1 MSDRKPS
8 PFPVLLNNDVCS
20 LIEAAEDVYQ
30 VRFKNRAANAY
41 LVRGKSR
48 TIMIDVGLSS
58 NFPALLECLHH
69 LDCPPE
75 KIDMVI
81 LSHEHLDH
89 IGAAYHFGGR
99 TIIAAHRLAA
109 NKIMLRD
116 DFSMLR
122 KMFNEPNVPIN
133 VDIWL
138 EEGNLHR
145 PRQFPPQRDVHAG
158 PHLGLHQPVRSGE
171 GIAVRRRHAD
181 AGRRDGRGVRLGQHR
196 RLHPVAGAAEG
207 FEFQNPA
214 VGTWPAVRH
223 AAGRCP
229 DRDSSARTRCC
240 RTPPNCS
247 TRSMR
252 GRISSRSCSRCATS
266 TSSTTR
272 EAQFYRFDKRTGGL
286 LKSRQRQR

>member
-20 LIEAAEDVYQ
+20 LIQAAENVYQ
-30 VRFKNRAANAY
+30 IRFKNRAANAY
-41 LVRGKSR
+41 LVRGKYR

-58 NFPALLECLHH
+58 NYPALLECLNH
-69 LDCPPE
+69 LDCPPD

-89 IGAAYHFGGR
+89 IGAAWHFNESR

-138 EEGNLHR
+138 EEGQSVR
-145 PRQFPPQRDVHAG
+145 PRRFSPERDVHAG
-158 PHLGLHQPVRSGE
+158 PHLGLHQPVRP
-171 GIAVRRRHAD
+171 
-181 AGRRDGRGVRLGQHR
+181 GQ
-196 RLHPVAGAAEG
+196 
-207 FEFQNPA
+207 
-214 VGTWPAVRH
+214 GTIV
-223 AAGRCP
+223 
-229 DRDSSARTRCC
+229 C
-240 RTPPNCS
+240 R
-247 TRSMR
+247 
-252 GRISSRSCSRCATS
+252 
-266 TSSTTR
+266 
-272 EAQFYRFDKRTGGL
+272 
-286 LKSRQRQR
+286 